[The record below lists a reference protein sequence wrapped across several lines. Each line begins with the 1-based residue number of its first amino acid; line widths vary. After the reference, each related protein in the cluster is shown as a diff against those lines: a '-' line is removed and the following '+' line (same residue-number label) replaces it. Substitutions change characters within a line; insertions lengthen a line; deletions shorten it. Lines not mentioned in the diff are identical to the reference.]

1 MSRKECRKYY
11 FSVEGETEKW
21 YLKWLESQINSKD
34 NAKYNVKIIAEVN
47 KNPIKMVKKNNDLR
61 KLRYCACI

>member
-21 YLKWLESQINSKD
+21 YLEWLENQINRNDK
-34 NAKYNVKIIAEVN
+34 ARYNVKLISKIT
-47 KNPIKMVKKNNDLR
+47 KKS
-61 KLRYCACI
+61 K

>member
-21 YLKWLESQINSKD
+21 YLKWLESQINSI
-34 NAKYNVKIIAEVN
+34 VRIMPSI
-47 KNPIKMVKKNNDLR
+47 M
-61 KLRYCACI
+61 

>member
-21 YLKWLESQINSKD
+21 YLKWLE
-34 NAKYNVKIIAEVN
+34 VKLIVRTMLSI
-47 KNPIKMVKKNNDLR
+47 M
-61 KLRYCACI
+61 